1 MTALHLAVKFKTPA
15 SILRAL
21 IAAGADIEALDSRKR
36 SPLYWAVR
44 YHPAAVKTLVLLN
57 ARVNMLD
64 ENNHTPLYWA
74 AWFKRRQSIVFLCEN
89 GADPHLGYSPLKVS
103 VIDEDMKALIKK
115 HAIAP

>member
-15 SILRAL
+15 SILRPL

-36 SPLYWAVR
+36 SPLYWAGR

-57 ARVNMLD
+57 ARLNTLD

-89 GADPHLGYSPLKVS
+89 GADPYLGYSPLKVS
-103 VIDEDMKALIKK
+103 VIDEEIKALIKK
-115 HAIAP
+115 HASAP